1 MIIEGAEPTAVR
13 NPWAFGKGIAPGV
26 LSRKRPSSSSS
37 ALVRGRNRSMDM
49 VGERNTFPSVQ
60 DQLDR
65 AGLIMNV
72 HVEAADTEDSD

>member
-1 MIIEGAEPTAVR
+1 MG
-13 NPWAFGKGIAPGV
+13 
-26 LSRKRPSSSSS
+26 
-37 ALVRGRNRSMDM
+37 M